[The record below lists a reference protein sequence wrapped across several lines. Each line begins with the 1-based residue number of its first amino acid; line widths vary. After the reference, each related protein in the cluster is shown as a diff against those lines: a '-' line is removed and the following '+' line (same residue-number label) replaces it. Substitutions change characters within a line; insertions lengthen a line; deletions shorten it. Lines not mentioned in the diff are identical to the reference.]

1 MRQATPLGSS
11 CVLPGRLG
19 TSLRSGGGQAQPVRG
34 AWPKKHTVP
43 VLGLPIQ
50 SPRWNGEGGMVIH
63 TFPFPLGLKLQAG
76 SKIGRAHV

>member
-19 TSLRSGGGQAQPVRG
+19 TSLRSGGGQAQPVRE

-43 VLGLPIQ
+43 VLGGSRFKVPDGMGREGWSFTP
-50 SPRWNGEGGMVIH
+50 SPSLWV
-63 TFPFPLGLKLQAG
+63 
-76 SKIGRAHV
+76 